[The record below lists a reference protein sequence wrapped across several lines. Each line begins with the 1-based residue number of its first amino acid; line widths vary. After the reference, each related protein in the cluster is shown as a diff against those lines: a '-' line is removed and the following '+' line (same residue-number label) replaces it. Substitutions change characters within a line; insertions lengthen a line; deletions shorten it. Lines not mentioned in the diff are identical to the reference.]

1 MDWTAYILEDQE
13 RMSKARNYFAWQSRL
28 AQQHLGQRVID
39 VGCGIGNFTGLLLD
53 RELVIAVDIEPR
65 CIERLE
71 QHYPDRD
78 NLVPLVCDAGSR
90 EFRDLAACHPDS
102 CVCLNVLEHIEN
114 DVAALENIASVLP
127 RGGHVVLLV
136 PAFEA
141 LYGPTDENLGHYRR
155 YGRSGLCKVVR
166 RAGLRIKN
174 MHYLNLAG
182 FFGWWT
188 NSHVLRRDAN
198 SEKQIEFFD
207 HVVVPLASRLERFVY
222 PPFGQSLFA
231 VLEKR

>member
-1 MDWTAYILEDQE
+1 MDRATYILEDQE
-13 RMSKARNYFAWQSRL
+13 RMAKARNYFAWQSRL
-28 AQQHLGQRVID
+28 AQRHLGQRVID

-71 QHYPDRD
+71 QHYPERD

-90 EFRDLAACHPDS
+90 EFRDLEACHPDS
-102 CVCLNVLEHIEN
+102 CVCLNVLEHIDN

-127 RGGHVVLLV
+127 PRGSVVVLV
-136 PAFEA
+136 PAFPA

-155 YGRSGLCKVVR
+155 YGRAGLCKVAR
-166 RAGLRIKN
+166 AAGLRVKT
-174 MHYLNLAG
+174 MRYLNLAG

-188 NSHVLRRDAN
+188 NSRVLRSEEN
-198 SEKQIEFFD
+198 SARQIEMFD
-207 HVVVPLASRLERFVY
+207 RYVVPLASTLERFVH